1 MMGFQGFPG
10 PKGPEGDHGLIG
22 ILGPKGPIGEIG
34 NTGPVGYEGIVGPAG
49 KTGQRG
55 EKGSRGEIGPQ
66 GPRGRPGPPGPPGAP
81 GPRKQIDMSATIQA
95 LLESNAALE
104 MENYQ
109 NTEVTFLDHSA
120 KIFKTLHYLSNLLHS
135 IKNPLGT
142 RDNPARICRDLLNC
156 ERKVS
161 NGKYWIDPNIG
172 CPSDAIE
179 VFCNFTAGGQ
189 TCLSPVSVTKL
200 EFNIGKVQM
209 NFLHLLSSE
218 ATHTITVHCLNTPV
232 WKTNELHDQKPS
244 LIFKGWNG
252 DIFEAN
258 TLLEPK
264 VIMDE
269 CMIQD
274 GNWHKTQF
282 FFHTQDTNQLPVV
295 QVHPFSHLNQGQQ
308 RYIESGLVC
317 FL

>member
-1 MMGFQGFPG
+1 MYVIDFEFLDNDITDKKYFDFMQ
-10 PKGPEGDHGLIG
+10 
-22 ILGPKGPIGEIG
+22 
-34 NTGPVGYEGIVGPAG
+34 
-49 KTGQRG
+49 
-55 EKGSRGEIGPQ
+55 
-66 GPRGRPGPPGPPGAP
+66 
-81 GPRKQIDMSATIQA
+81 KQIDMSATIQA

-120 KIFKTLHYLSNLLHS
+120 KIFKTLHYLSNLLHN

-200 EFNIGKVQM
+200 EFSIGKVQM

-232 WKTNELHDQKPS
+232 WKTNELYDQKPS

-264 VIMDE
+264 VIMDG